1 VWTAD
6 PSADGRRSAAICESN
21 CHRREAYRLAASGAN
36 LVSLLFLLA
45 QRYAGAVKAHES
57 CNCCHR
63 LSASN
68 CGCMSVY
75 NQPAGSTQPCIP
87 PGSLNQSS
95 TGFGGNVTSAGW
107 QVTLCDPIWHVSS
120 RSGEAC
126 CKLSVYRFFT
136 IVSIPC
142 RSSIGWTDG
151 RWFFTETSFELD
163 FWTEQGS
170 VLSYFRGL
178 MGSTVLMSNF
188 FRIFLTK
195 IV

>member
-1 VWTAD
+1 MWTAD

-21 CHRREAYRLAASGAN
+21 CHLREAYRLAASGAN

-57 CNCCHR
+57 CNCCQR

-107 QVTLCDPIWHVSS
+107 QVTLCDPMWHVSS

-126 CKLSVYRFFT
+126 CKLSVYRFLPSYLSHVEVPLDGLTGDGFLRRL
-136 IVSIPC
+136 P
-142 RSSIGWTDG
+142 SSWIFG
-151 RWFFTETSFELD
+151 
-163 FWTEQGS
+163 
-170 VLSYFRGL
+170 LSKVVFCL
-178 MGSTVLMSNF
+178 ILEV
-188 FRIFLTK
+188 
-195 IV
+195 

>member
-1 VWTAD
+1 
-6 PSADGRRSAAICESN
+6 
-21 CHRREAYRLAASGAN
+21 
-36 LVSLLFLLA
+36 
-45 QRYAGAVKAHES
+45 
-57 CNCCHR
+57 
-63 LSASN
+63 
-68 CGCMSVY
+68 MSVY

-95 TGFGGNVTSAGW
+95 TGFGGNVTAAGW

-126 CKLSVYRFFT
+126 CKLSVYRFLPSYLSH
-136 IVSIPC
+136 VEVPL
-142 RSSIGWTDG
+142 DG
-151 RWFFTETSFELD
+151 LTGDGFFTETSFELD